1 MLTIKWLS
9 ISENEATL
17 KSDEE
22 RCLSG
27 IRAKNNLVMYGG
39 SKGFTGVMI
48 VYDFGICIDIQNR
61 GEGNVKVMLLPD
73 AMKGLLQRAEAVA
86 VRLHIL
92 KPSAEGGGRT
102 AQFVES
108 YRHAVQFLC
117 NHKGKIVVVT
127 GITEQMYLAVFQIV
141 FHSEYLMPSLYMTR
155 GISFYFLLV
164 CSIVVVLGNRMVR
177 KRRG

>member
-1 MLTIKWLS
+1 
-9 ISENEATL
+9 
-17 KSDEE
+17 
-22 RCLSG
+22 
-27 IRAKNNLVMYGG
+27 
-39 SKGFTGVMI
+39 
-48 VYDFGICIDIQNR
+48 
-61 GEGNVKVMLLPD
+61 MLLPD

>member
-1 MLTIKWLS
+1 M
-9 ISENEATL
+9 
-17 KSDEE
+17 
-22 RCLSG
+22 SG
-27 IRAKNNLVMYGG
+27 IRAKNNLVMYCG

-61 GEGNVKVMLLPD
+61 GEGNVKVMLLQ
-73 AMKGLLQRAEAVA
+73 ASVYIAVDM
-86 VRLHIL
+86 LPI
-92 KPSAEGGGRT
+92 PG
-102 AQFVES
+102 AQ
-108 YRHAVQFLC
+108 
-117 NHKGKIVVVT
+117 

-155 GISFYFLLV
+155 GIGFYFLLV

>member
-1 MLTIKWLS
+1 
-9 ISENEATL
+9 
-17 KSDEE
+17 
-22 RCLSG
+22 
-27 IRAKNNLVMYGG
+27 
-39 SKGFTGVMI
+39 MI

-127 GITEQMYLAVFQIV
+127 GITFLQRVSVFVLTYII
-141 FHSEYLMPSLYMTR
+141 YR
-155 GISFYFLLV
+155 GLGLQGTDMVTVILLQASV
-164 CSIVVVLGNRMVR
+164 YD
-177 KRRG
+177 RG